1 MNIRKTIICT
11 FLFLLSFPEI
21 ACCMTVE
28 DLIKSVD
35 NFVNLRMM
43 EIELASVSKELSGL
57 FEDVKKANELKER
70 WATINGVQLCF
81 FHLEGHVYL
90 CAVRG
95 QGICIIHAASCPCRE
110 TNHKEDEHHEHLPGK
125 VAEETQPAENSGGNP
140 AGADTVADHS
150 GRVGPSGLSDDN
162 LLDTERMK
170 ITPEMSALQRFEAR
184 YGKK

>member
-11 FLFLLSFPEI
+11 LLFLLSFPEI

-28 DLIKSVD
+28 ELIKSVD

-95 QGICIIHAASCPCRE
+95 QGISMIHAASCPCRE
-110 TNHKEDEHHEHLPGK
+110 TGHKETGVPGSKAAGAAECIKNQIDNNNHKETGVPGSK
-125 VAEETQPAENSGGNP
+125 A
-140 AGADTVADHS
+140 AGAADSTGQDKEEH
-150 GRVGPSGLSDDN
+150 R
-162 LLDTERMK
+162 
-170 ITPEMSALQRFEAR
+170 
-184 YGKK
+184 

>member
-11 FLFLLSFPEI
+11 LLFLLSLPEI
-21 ACCMTVE
+21 ACCMTAE

-95 QGICIIHAASCPCRE
+95 QGISMIHAASCPCRE
-110 TNHKEDEHHEHLPGK
+110 TGHKETGVPGSE
-125 VAEETQPAENSGGNP
+125 A
-140 AGADTVADHS
+140 AGAADS
-150 GRVGPSGLSDDN
+150 TG
-162 LLDTERMK
+162 E
-170 ITPEMSALQRFEAR
+170 EAQP
-184 YGKK
+184 